1 MRNLCVLIALLA
13 SSSIGCWEQWSN
25 DWFPQMKWQKTV
37 QAFERTMHE
46 GKVDPFMPPEGTVQ
60 VGAPGQPALDKL
72 DEAAQS
78 LVLNPQL
85 ATLASLENGR
95 VRYQTFCAPCH
106 GASGAGDGPVSMLGP
121 VRGPFVG
128 VLPLVG
134 PATLVNAR
142 SDGHL
147 YATIRYGRRRM
158 PSYQRIPDMERWDIV
173 NYLRYLNGQKGV
185 AAK

>member
-1 MRNLCVLIALLA
+1 MRNLYVLIALLT
-13 SSSIGCWEQWSN
+13 SSSVGCWEQWSN
-25 DWFPQMKWQKTV
+25 DWFPQMKWQRTV
-37 QAFERTMHE
+37 QAFERTMHN
-46 GKVDPFMPPEGTVQ
+46 GKVDQFMPPEGTVR
-60 VGAPGQPALDKL
+60 VGAPGEPVLDKL

-78 LVLNPQL
+78 QVRNPQP

-95 VRYQTFCAPCH
+95 VQYEIFCATCH
-106 GASGAGDGPVSMLGP
+106 GVSGAGDGPVSMMGA

-134 PATLVNAR
+134 AATLVNAR
-142 SDGHL
+142 TDGHL

-158 PSYQRIPDMERWDIV
+158 PSYQRIPDMDRWDVV